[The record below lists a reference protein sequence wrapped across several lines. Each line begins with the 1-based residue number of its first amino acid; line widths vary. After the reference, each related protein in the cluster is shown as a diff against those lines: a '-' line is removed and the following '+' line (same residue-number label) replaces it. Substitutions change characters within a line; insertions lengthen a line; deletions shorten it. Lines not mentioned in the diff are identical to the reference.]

1 MANSDYRNDARE
13 VIKETNWT
21 IWKIIPTL
29 LLVAVVITVL
39 GWGLKSV
46 GIIGKDIDREVVQHS
61 RQYTESKQASLQNL
75 YTQYVG
81 LQTKVAEAE
90 AIGSTKVAEAV
101 MAQQMAIIA
110 QMRRKAG
117 NIPSSELPSNI
128 QQLIR

>member
-1 MANSDYRNDARE
+1 MSNSDYRNEAQE

-29 LLVAVVITVL
+29 FIVALVITVF
-39 GWGLKSV
+39 GWGLKSA

-90 AIGSTKVAEAV
+90 AVGSTKVAEAA

-110 QMRRKAG
+110 QMRREAG